1 MKVKIQ
7 IILGSTRK
15 NRFSE
20 KPGAYL
26 LDELKKREG
35 VSAELIDLR
44 DWPLPFYD
52 EAASPT
58 SLKGNFQNELAK
70 KWNAKIAEADGYII
84 ISPEYNHGITAVLK
98 NAMDWVY
105 GDSWAKKPFGAVSY
119 GSTLGARSIAALR
132 TVAIECQL
140 VPIRNSI
147 HIPGDVY
154 KAVAAAQNP
163 ADPQLWKPIREP
175 MDRVG
180 ACLDQLLWFAQ
191 VLTRSSSESLVIFVS
206 TICARR
212 FASRS

>member
-1 MKVKIQ
+1 MKNTCYSFRVEPLKIF

-26 LDELKKREG
+26 LEELKKREG

-52 EAASPT
+52 EAGSPN

-70 KWNAKIAEADGYII
+70 KWNAKIAQADGYIVI
-84 ISPEYNHGITAVLK
+84 NPEYNHGMTAVLK
-98 NAMDWVY
+98 NAFDWVY
-105 GDSWAKKPFGAVSY
+105 GDNWAKKPLGAVSY
-119 GSTLGARSIAALR
+119 GSTLGARSVANLR

-140 VPIRNSI
+140 VPIRTSI

-154 KAVAAAQNP
+154 KAVSSGQNP
-163 ADPQLWKPIREP
+163 TDPELWKPMREP
-175 MDRVG
+175 VDRVG
-180 ACLDQLLWFAQ
+180 PFFDQLLWFVQA
-191 VLTRSSSESLVIFVS
+191 LKK
-206 TICARR
+206 AR
-212 FASRS
+212 AGQ